1 MENKSEITVYISGP
15 ISGTSDYPAR
25 FSKAVFMLLEA
36 GYKRIINP
44 AQMDGAMIGADQ
56 EDFLDISLKLVDKA
70 DILAMLPGWENSM
83 GCNRE
88 VGFATAKGKQ
98 IMSLE
103 EALRKMK
110 DPGETPKIPT
120 F

>member
-1 MENKSEITVYISGP
+1 MEDKAVMTVYISGP

-44 AQMDGAMIGADQ
+44 AQMDGAMIGATQ

-70 DILAMLPGWENSM
+70 DFLVMLPGWENSI

-88 VGFATAKGKQ
+88 IGFAIARGKPY
-98 IMSLE
+98 MPME
-103 EALRKMK
+103 EVLRQRQN
-110 DPGETPKIPT
+110 PEV
-120 F
+120 